1 MRRERPAP
9 NRAAQGGFTLLE
21 IMIALGILAF
31 ALAVITSASSASSVY
46 GRRVYRSTTAALL
59 LRGTVLDIEE
69 EYRKDG
75 FPTNDVEGRDCE
87 LPKPFDRMFDC
98 EYDLIGLNLDESMIQ
113 SMTGDAQDVV
123 AASQE
128 SLAESG
134 ALDQL
139 SNPDGKKPSRDDL
152 AVGGL
157 DDAGGKANQLGD
169 DFAQLAQGGNI
180 MQLLQV
186 IMTNPAAGG
195 LLGLCDINVS
205 VLMMSM
211 NLMVGELLPLVLKR
225 AADRTRKIRVRLS
238 WRGSDGETEQLEIE
252 TFTTALSEE
261 EAEQMKALLA
271 QQQLQQAAG
280 QGPGGAGAGGGANP
294 LGGRGVGGPG
304 GMGSVGSPIPGLGLF
319 GPTGG
324 LGAFGAG
331 GGGGR

>member
-1 MRRERPAP
+1 
-9 NRAAQGGFTLLE
+9 
-21 IMIALGILAF
+21 
-31 ALAVITSASSASSVY
+31 
-46 GRRVYRSTTAALL
+46 
-59 LRGTVLDIEE
+59 
-69 EYRKDG
+69 
-75 FPTNDVEGRDCE
+75 
-87 LPKPFDRMFDC
+87 
-98 EYDLIGLNLDESMIQ
+98 
-113 SMTGDAQDVV
+113 MTGDAQDVV

-304 GMGSVGSPIPGLGLF
+304 GIGSVGSPIPGLGLF